1 MSETNVEAV
10 DSRRTERRMR
20 VANAPVSFGVDEIL
34 VEDAWMPTPVQVL
47 DMIHGE
53 GYEGTELGPPGYLGT
68 ADEVR
73 ERLSSRDLELVGS
86 FLPLR
91 FSEAEFAEE
100 DRAWLRGALS
110 LVRDG
115 SPDGSHPFA
124 ILCDGFDQPLRME
137 FSGRIPEHPEARL
150 PEERFPVLIDNLHRA
165 AELAL
170 SMGFDVVLHPHAGT
184 FIETA
189 DEVSRV
195 MDAIDP
201 SLLGLCLDT
210 GHLRF
215 GGADPTALVHRY
227 HELIRHVHIKDAR
240 MSVMDGVKAEGLGLD
255 VALARGVFCELGD
268 GDSGIADVLGALD
281 EHGYAGWL
289 VVEQDRFLT
298 ANDTLTSID
307 ASNARNRAY
316 LRSLGI

>member
-1 MSETNVEAV
+1 MSETIVATATGRPAGE
-10 DSRRTERRMR
+10 RMR
-20 VANAPVSFGVDEIL
+20 VANAPVSYGVDE
-34 VEDAWMPTPVQVL
+34 VVMDDAWMPTAEQVL
-47 DMIHGE
+47 DMIQGA
-53 GYEGTELGPPGYLGT
+53 GYEGTELGPPGFLGD
-68 ADEVR
+68 AAEVR
-73 ERLSSRDLELVGS
+73 ERLAARHLELVGS
-86 FLPLR
+86 FLPQR
-91 FSEAEFAEE
+91 FSEEEYAEE
-100 DRAWLRGALS
+100 DRSWLRDALA

-115 SPDGSHPFA
+115 SPAGSRPFA

-137 FSGRIPEHPEARL
+137 FSGRIPEHPEAWL
-150 PEERFPVLIDNLHRA
+150 PDERFPVMVANLHRA
-165 AELAL
+165 AELARA
-170 SMGFDVVLHPHAGT
+170 MGFDVVLHPHAGT

-240 MSVMDGVKAEGLGLD
+240 MSVMDGVKAEGLGLP
-255 VALARGVFCELGD
+255 VALSRGVFCELGE
-268 GDSGIADVLGALD
+268 GDSGIADVLAALD
-281 EHGYAGWL
+281 TFGYAGWL

-298 ANDTLTSID
+298 MNDTLESID
-307 ASNARNRAY
+307 ASNVRNREY
-316 LRSLGI
+316 LRSFGI

>member
-1 MSETNVEAV
+1 MFDAGE
-10 DSRRTERRMR
+10 SRAAPGRVR

-34 VEDAWMPTPVQVL
+34 VEDAWMPTAVQVL

-73 ERLSSRDLELVGS
+73 ERLSSRALELVGS

-91 FSEAEFAEE
+91 FSEAAHAEE
-100 DRAWLRGALS
+100 DRAWLRDALT

-124 ILCDGFDQPLRME
+124 ILCDGFDQPQRMR
-137 FSGRIPEHPEARL
+137 FSGRIPEHPEAWL
-150 PEERFPVLIDNLHRA
+150 PADRFPVMIDNIHRA
-165 AELAL
+165 AELARSL
-170 SMGFDVVLHPHAGT
+170 GFDVVLHPHAGT
-184 FIETA
+184 FIETS

-240 MSVMDGVKAEGLGLD
+240 MSIMDGVKAEGLGLE

-268 GDSGIADVLGALD
+268 GDSGIADVLGALHA
-281 EHGYAGWL
+281 HGYAGWI

-298 ANDTLTSID
+298 ANDTLASVD
-307 ASNARNRAY
+307 ASNMRNRAY